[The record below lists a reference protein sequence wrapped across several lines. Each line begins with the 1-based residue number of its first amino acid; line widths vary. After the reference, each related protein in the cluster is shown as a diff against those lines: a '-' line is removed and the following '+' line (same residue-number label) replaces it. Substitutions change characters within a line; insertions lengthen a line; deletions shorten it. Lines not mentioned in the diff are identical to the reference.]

1 MFFTKW
7 GYSVPALERA
17 NLDGTGR
24 EIIVNQKVIIPLSKS
39 WLNKK

>member
-7 GYSVPALERA
+7 GFSVPALERA

-24 EIIVNQKVIIPLSKS
+24 EIIVNQKVKIPQIK
-39 WLNKK
+39 